1 MAWFNSIDIFL
12 PPPSMHMQWLPLP
25 LFLIYRILMFLYIF
39 AWLLVRAVLSA
50 PTDGARYLIYFS
62 DVSYILL
69 CLNFMLLMVGTL
81 VYSMQQCCCKWCT
94 KVQPSYAMR
103 PAEFYRQDNTPWFLK
118 LAWLVNT
125 IAVPTTGVA
134 TVVYWSML
142 YRPGDV
148 VDASSVHIHGMGIFL
163 VLVDVLISRVPVM
176 LFHIIYPTAYGAAYV
191 IFMGI
196 YYWAEGTNPID
207 GGRYIYQL
215 IDYGRQPWIATGL
228 SIAMVVGMSV
238 SFLVVFGIT
247 LLRDQIVKQC
257 RLCFW
262 NVGHPDDDTN
272 SSEYYLPSAT
282 TV

>member
-1 MAWFNSIDIFL
+1 MQ
-12 PPPSMHMQWLPLP
+12 MQWLPLP
-25 LFLIYRILMFLYIF
+25 LFLIYRILVFLYVF
-39 AWLLVRAVLSA
+39 AWLLVRAVLTA

-69 CLNFMLLMVGTL
+69 CINFMLLMVGTL

-94 KVQPSYAMR
+94 KVQSSYAWT
-103 PAEFYRQDNTPWFLK
+103 AEFYRQDNTPWFLK
-118 LAWLVNT
+118 MAWLVNT

-142 YRPGDV
+142 YRAGDV
-148 VDASSVHIHGMGIFL
+148 VDASSVHIHGVGIFL
-163 VLVDVLISRVPVM
+163 VLVDILISRVPVM
-176 LFHIIYPTAYGAAYV
+176 LFHIIYPTVYGASYV

-228 SIAMVVGMSV
+228 SVALVVGMSV

-262 NVGHPDDDTN
+262 NVGHPDDDAN
-272 SSEYYLPSAT
+272 SSEYYLQSVT